1 MRIIIILI
9 ACGCWI
15 VYETYLVTYYLHYL
29 HMNGVF
35 FFFFTYML
43 LLGRETKLIENKNV
57 QGDIVEV
64 HKLYMELVAYNK
76 ISFLIHIFKTVW
88 ILY

>member
-1 MRIIIILI
+1 MEH
-9 ACGCWI
+9 
-15 VYETYLVTYYLHYL
+15 V
-29 HMNGVF
+29 
-35 FFFFTYML
+35 FFTYMF

-57 QGDIVEV
+57 QGDIAEV

-76 ISFLIHIFKTVW
+76 FSFLIHIFKTVW